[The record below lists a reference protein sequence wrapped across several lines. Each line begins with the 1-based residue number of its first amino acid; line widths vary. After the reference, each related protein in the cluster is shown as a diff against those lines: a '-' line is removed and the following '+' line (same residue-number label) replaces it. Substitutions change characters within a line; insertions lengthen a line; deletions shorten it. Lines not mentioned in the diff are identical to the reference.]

1 MRLSGFSGKF
11 SMRTA
16 LVLGKW
22 MNLVC
27 SYDRTEMTNRNGYL
41 SNPHYLRSSHILSS
55 SSTLLH
61 TRQDLSFKFAHPED
75 YLEEEKGQ
83 ESTGKVEEMRLMPS
97 PYIKYA
103 LHFLNSVS
111 IYVWC

>member
-27 SYDRTEMTNRNGYL
+27 TYDGTEMTNRNGYL
-41 SNPHYLRSSHILSS
+41 FVRGRISEYTAESDTGRYVSTYFSNPHYLRSSHIPSS
-55 SSTLLH
+55 SGTLLR
-61 TRQDLSFKFAHPED
+61 TRQDLSFKFTHPED
-75 YLEEEKGQ
+75 
-83 ESTGKVEEMRLMPS
+83 
-97 PYIKYA
+97 
-103 LHFLNSVS
+103 
-111 IYVWC
+111 